1 MSWKWR
7 DWRCTYKF
15 YGGEDQRARL
25 APRLFEKARRDPCAF
40 VRLAPFT
47 TLVQGDSKLVVRQST
62 GEFFLRQATLVSYQ
76 AIMQK
81 LIDKFDGITFE
92 HALRSYNQFPDALA
106 ILGSKFDMKE
116 DTATIVIQ
124 KKIEPSNILGRYP
137 ENFLEDWRGPIVKQL
152 KTCQGTLPIT
162 RIARYIILHEALY
175 YRTPGGALA
184 QEKMKLV
191 HEQTCSDTETFLYR
205 RMQRQGYYWPEML
218 RDGQSCRWDAQG
230 VNCCSRKM
238 SVALSTM
245 EEIVLSEAWEFDS
258 CTCSELTFFANSMA
272 IPHLGYEFDWTN
284 LPLVEGES
292 VDYSNDGGE
301 YKVIISDNDT
311 PFINRHVQRM
321 LASYGIKHKKSTPY
335 YPKENGQAKATN
347 KTLIRIL
354 SIEQMMDEI
363 GRTWPEQLPST
374 LWACC
379 TAKRR
384 PTQATSYSLVEP
396 NARMLDL
403 EALGEKKDKAVQ
415 NLANYH
421 ESLACAYNQM
431 VVKRKFSVGDLM
443 WKTVDAIMLGQS
455 TPKLAPKWEGPYE
468 VVKANSSGYYRLLQ
482 CEDEFR
488 TGPINVNFIKRYS
501 V

>member
-1 MSWKWR
+1 MGEKISLSYKLAFP
-7 DWRCTYKF
+7 CTNNEVEYEALILGL
-15 YGGEDQRARL
+15 YAAE
-25 APRLFEKARRDPCAF
+25 RRRIRNLK
-40 VRLAPFT
+40 VR
-47 TLVQGDSKLVVRQST
+47 GDSKLVVRQST
-62 GEFFLRQATLVSYQ
+62 GEFFLRQATLASYR
-76 AIMQK
+76 AIVQK

-152 KTCQGTLPIT
+152 KTCQGTLSIT
-162 RIARYIILHEALY
+162 RIAWYIILHEALY
-175 YRTPGGALA
+175 YRTPGGTLA
-184 QEKMKLV
+184 QEKMKQV
-191 HEQTCSDTETFLYR
+191 HEQTCGDTETFLYH

-230 VNCCSRKM
+230 VNYCSRKM

-245 EEIVLSEAWEFDS
+245 EEIVFSEAWEFDS
-258 CTCSELTFFANSMA
+258 CPCSGLTFFVNSMA

-301 YKVIISDNDT
+301 YK
-311 PFINRHVQRM
+311 Q
-321 LASYGIKHKKSTPY
+321 
-335 YPKENGQAKATN
+335 
-347 KTLIRIL
+347 
-354 SIEQMMDEI
+354 
-363 GRTWPEQLPST
+363 
-374 LWACC
+374 
-379 TAKRR
+379 
-384 PTQATSYSLVEP
+384 VEP
-396 NARMLDL
+396 NARILDL

-443 WKTVDAIMLGQS
+443 WKTVDAIMMGQS

-468 VVKANSSGYYRLLQ
+468 VVEANSSGYYRLLR

-488 TGPINVNFIKRYS
+488 TGPINVNFIKRYC